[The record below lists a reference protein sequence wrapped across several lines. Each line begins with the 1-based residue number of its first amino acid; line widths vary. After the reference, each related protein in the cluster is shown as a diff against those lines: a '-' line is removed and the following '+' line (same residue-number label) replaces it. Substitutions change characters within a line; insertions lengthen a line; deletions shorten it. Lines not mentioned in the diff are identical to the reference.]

1 MKIEELHEAD
11 NVTILDLEGKLMI
24 GDGDI
29 LLREKVE
36 NLIEAGHRRI
46 VLDLADVPYVDS
58 AGLGEIVRCYTALS
72 RKKGRLK
79 LRNPSKRIQDLLAV
93 TKLLSFFGDDDEWP
107 EGSEVTQSSASR

>member
-1 MKIEELHEAD
+1 MKIEEHHEE
-11 NVTILDLEGKLMI
+11 NSIVVLDLQGKLMI
-24 GDGDI
+24 GDGDV

-36 NLIEAGHRRI
+36 GLVEAGHRRI

-58 AGLGEIVRCYTALS
+58 AGLGEIVRCYTTLS
-72 RKKGRLK
+72 RKNGRLK

-107 EGSEVTQSSASR
+107 EGSGSEQ

>member
-1 MKIEELHEAD
+1 MKIEELQEAD
-11 NVTILDLEGKLMI
+11 NVIVLDMDGKLMI

-36 NLIEAGHRRI
+36 DLVEAGHRRI

-58 AGLGEIVRCYTALS
+58 AGLGEIVRSYTTLS
-72 RKKGRLK
+72 RKSGRLK
-79 LRNPSKRIQDLLAV
+79 LRNPSKRIRDLLAV

-107 EGSEVTQSSASR
+107 EGSESEH